1 MHYGT
6 YPVIS
11 NYIKH
16 FGGSEVSVTDPD
28 ATFERKRAH
37 I

>member
-11 NYIKH
+11 NYIKY

-28 ATFERKRAH
+28 ATFETTRSY